1 MCRSLVD
8 KVARSQQLQAV
19 AAPEVLTLFE
29 DWMEELER
37 EILTLRDE
45 TGEDDPEQLARQVG
59 LSRSGLY
66 FLLTKLEREGK
77 I

>member
-37 EILTLRDE
+37 ELLTLMDE
-45 TGEDDPEQLARQVG
+45 TGEDDPARLASQVG
-59 LSRSGLY
+59 LSRSGVH